1 LECRLAGKI
10 PRGRDNRI
18 EIGDY
23 VLVDIRNDESDTH
36 MHKRRGTILLKYTPK
51 EINKLQRMG
60 KLTERCS
67 SELES
72 SSIKF
77 VESEATQG
85 GMAMLYELD
94 LPSSSD
100 SEDDD

>member
-51 EINKLQRMG
+51 EITKLQRMG

-94 LPSSSD
+94 LPPSSSD
-100 SEDDD
+100 SEDD

>member
-1 LECRLAGKI
+1 MECRLAGKI

-51 EINKLQRMG
+51 EINKLQKMG

-67 SELES
+67 SELELS
-72 SSIKF
+72 SVKF

-85 GMAMLYELD
+85 GMAMPYELD
-94 LPSSSD
+94 LPPSSSD
-100 SEDDD
+100 SEDD